1 LKSLFKDHPNLIVIR
16 RKRTQQTG
24 TCTPQ
29 PSFSTAESPGNLS
42 STRPRRAEVT
52 DVIQLVAPMVQA
64 AAEAIPVAGSPLKAA
79 IGGLLQIIQI
89 ADVGRMFYF
98 TTFLLIASQTQNR
111 NKAAFDDLAS
121 RVGQL
126 SDFLSLQP
134 EPRDEVEAQRR
145 ADLTK

>member
-1 LKSLFKDHPNLIVIR
+1 
-16 RKRTQQTG
+16 
-24 TCTPQ
+24 
-29 PSFSTAESPGNLS
+29 
-42 STRPRRAEVT
+42 
-52 DVIQLVAPMVQA
+52 MVQA